1 MAQRVSPEAGGVD
14 ASRRALLVMGTAGAV
29 TLVSGCTVYGRT
41 PAPPAAEPTRP
52 ASDEGGKVGGDER
65 GDERGEEGGGAAVA
79 RAADVP
85 PGGGLIVG
93 DLVITQPASGEFR
106 GFTTT
111 CTHQGC
117 AVTSVSEGTI
127 NCPCHGSRF
136 SIEDGT
142 VVRAAA
148 GLTPQQQSPLP
159 AVAIRV
165 DGDTITR
172 P

>member
-1 MAQRVSPEAGGVD
+1 MAQNTSPGAGGVD
-14 ASRRALLVMGTAGAV
+14 ASRRALLGLGTAGAAA
-29 TLVSGCTVYGRT
+29 LVSGCAVYGSE
-41 PAPPAAEPTRP
+41 PAPPASEPTRP
-52 ASDEGGKVGGDER
+52 ASDAGS
-65 GDERGEEGGGAAVA
+65 EESGGGTVA

-117 AVTSVSEGTI
+117 TVTSVSDGTI

-136 SIEDGT
+136 SIQDGS
-142 VVRAAA
+142 VVQPAA

-159 AVAIRV
+159 AVDIRV
-165 DGDTITR
+165 DGDTIVR
-172 P
+172 R